1 MATPNTTGLNDAG
14 TEVQAAPGS
23 AAFPPFDP
31 ATYTSTLVWLA
42 LTFGALYLIMARV
55 ALPRVHDILK
65 NRGDR
70 IRHDLGAAFKMRE
83 EANEAA
89 SAYEKTL
96 ADAKSRSQAL
106 AQQTRGRVKQE
117 QDSKRQAL
125 EADLN
130 AKLQVAETQI
140 ADRKASAMANVGQ
153 IANEA
158 AAAIVQR
165 ITNRPADPDAIAA
178 AIAQA
183 KA

>member
-1 MATPNTTGLNDAG
+1 MATPNTTGLNNAG

-65 NRGDR
+65 NRGDQ
-70 IRHDLGAAFKMRE
+70 IRHDLDAAFKMRE
-83 EANEAA
+83 EANEAVA
-89 SAYEKTL
+89 AYEKTL
-96 ADAKSRSQAL
+96 AEAKSRSQAL
-106 AQQTRGRVKQE
+106 AQETRARVKLD
-117 QDSKRQAL
+117 QDAKRLTL

-130 AKLQVAETQI
+130 AKLLSAEQQI
-140 ADRKASAMANVGQ
+140 AEKKAAAMAGVGQ

-158 AAAIVQR
+158 AAAIVQH
-165 ITNRPADPDAIAA
+165 ITGRPADPAAIAS

-183 KA
+183 KL